1 MMGPTFLLDAN
12 RPALDGIPDDLVRYV
27 KMEYGGE
34 DAAWLL
40 KDLRIAN
47 AAAKKDHRATRVRI
61 AIRGFVGRV
70 ASLLL

>member
-12 RPALDGIPDDLVRYV
+12 RPALDGIPDDAASYVRLEFGEADASWLVR
-27 KMEYGGE
+27 
-34 DAAWLL
+34 DA
-40 KDLRIAN
+40 R
-47 AAAKKDHRATRVRI
+47 AAALERNHRAMRVQA